1 MLARKEAE
9 QLVSAVPTEPYIAG
23 RWDGDRSTDTF
34 DVIDPVTERR
44 LTTVAAAGADDVDR
58 AVSGARSAL
67 DDGAWGRADGGD
79 RARLLHRL
87 ADLIEARGED
97 FANLESLDIG
107 KPGFEPRAIDLPQV
121 VRSFRY
127 FAGWADKLEGRSIPT
142 GPYMGRPTHS
152 YTVREPVGVVAAIT
166 PWNSPTMIGAWK
178 IAPALA
184 AGCAVVLKPPEDAP
198 LTSLLL
204 AQLVEEAGFPAGAFS
219 VVPGLGAVTGQ
230 ALIDHPGVDKI
241 SFTGS
246 PETGYKVAV
255 AAAKGFRRTTLELGG
270 KSPQIVFDD
279 ADLDEAAQGVAAG
292 IFANQGE
299 VCAAGSRIL
308 VSRGVYD
315 AFVERLVARARA
327 IKVGDPFDEG
337 TTMGA
342 LINAR
347 QLERVRYYIAAGIAD
362 GARLLTGG
370 GRPDGPGFFVEPTLF
385 GEVDNTMTIAQREIF
400 GPVGS
405 VIPFDTEAEAVALA
419 NDSDYA
425 LAATLWTSD
434 VSRAHVLARRVKA
447 GAVAINGWA
456 PLDAGLPWGGSKLS
470 GQGRELGWAG
480 IEANTEEKTVSAVL
494 THPLAG

>member
-1 MLARKEAE
+1 MLARTEAE
-9 QLVSAVPTEPYIAG
+9 RLVSTVPTEPYFAG
-23 RWDGDRSTDTF
+23 RWDSSQSIDTF
-34 DVIDPVTERR
+34 DVIDPVTEQL
-44 LTTVAAAGADDVDR
+44 LTTVAAAGAREVDQ
-58 AVSGARSAL
+58 AVSHARSAL
-67 DDGAWGRADGGD
+67 DEGAWGRTDGSD
-79 RARLLHRL
+79 RALLLHRL
-87 ADLIEARGED
+87 ADLIDARSEE
-97 FANLESLDIG
+97 FATLESLDIG
-107 KPGFEPRAIDLPQV
+107 KPGFEPRVIDLPQAIQA
-121 VRSFRY
+121 FRY
-127 FAGWADKLEGRSIPT
+127 FAGWADKLEGRSVPT

-204 AQLVEEAGFPAGAFS
+204 AKLVEEAGFPAGAFS
-219 VVPGLGAVTGQ
+219 VLPGLGAVTGQ

-270 KSPQIVFDD
+270 KSPQIVFGD
-279 ADLDEAAQGVAAG
+279 ADLDEATQGVAAG

-308 VSRGVYD
+308 VARSVYD
-315 AFVERLVARARA
+315 EFVERLVARASE

-347 QLERVRYYIAAGIAD
+347 QLERVCAYIAAGTSE
-362 GARLLTGG
+362 GARLVTGG
-370 GRPDGPGFFVEPTLF
+370 GRPSGKGFFVEPTLF
-385 GEVDNTMTIAQREIF
+385 ADVDNAMTIARREIF
-400 GPVGS
+400 GPVGAI
-405 VIPFDTEAEAVALA
+405 IPFDSESEAIATA

-434 VSRAHVLARRVKA
+434 VSRAHAVARVVKA

-456 PLDAGLPWGGSKLS
+456 PLDARLPWGGSKLS

-480 IEANTEEKTVSAVL
+480 IEANTEEKTVTAVL
-494 THPLAG
+494 SYTPAK

>member
-1 MLARKEAE
+1 MLTRTEAE
-9 QLVSAVPTEPYIAG
+9 HLVSTVPTEPYFAG
-23 RWDGDRSTDTF
+23 RWDSSQSIDTF

-44 LTTVAAAGADDVDR
+44 LTTVAAAGGREVDT
-58 AVSGARSAL
+58 AVSHARSAL
-67 DDGAWGRADGGD
+67 DEGAWGRTDGSA

-87 ADLIEARGED
+87 AERIEARSEE
-97 FANLESLDIG
+97 FATLESLDIG
-107 KPGFEPRAIDLPQV
+107 KPGFEPRAIDLPQTIQA
-121 VRSFRY
+121 FRY
-127 FAGWADKLEGRSIPT
+127 FAGWADKVEGRSVPT
-142 GPYMGRPTHS
+142 SPYMGRSMHS

-178 IAPALA
+178 VAPALA

-204 AQLVEEAGFPAGAFS
+204 ASLVEEAGFPAGAFS
-219 VVPGLGAVTGQ
+219 VLPGLGAVTGQ

-270 KSPQIVFDD
+270 KSPQIVFGD
-279 ADLDEAAQGVAAG
+279 ADLAEAAQGVTVG

-308 VSRGVYD
+308 VARSVYD
-315 AFVERLVARARA
+315 EFVERLVARARD

-347 QLERVRYYIAAGIAD
+347 QLERVCGYIAAGVDD
-362 GARLLTGG
+362 GARLITGG
-370 GRPDGPGFFVEPTLF
+370 GRPDGKGFFVEPTLF
-385 GEVDNTMTIAQREIF
+385 AEVDNTMTIARREIF
-400 GPVGS
+400 GPVGAI
-405 VIPFDTEAEAVALA
+405 IPFDAESDAIATA

-434 VSRAHVLARRVKA
+434 VSRAHALARRVKA

-456 PLDAGLPWGGSKLS
+456 PLDPRLPWGGSKLS

-480 IEANTEEKTVSAVL
+480 IEANTEEKTVTAVL
-494 THPLAG
+494 SYPPAT

>member
-1 MLARKEAE
+1 MLARTEAE
-9 QLVSAVPTEPYIAG
+9 QLVSTVPTEPYFAG
-23 RWDGDRSTDTF
+23 RWGSGQSIDTF

-44 LTTVAAAGADDVDR
+44 LTTVAAAGAREVHE
-58 AVSGARSAL
+58 AVSHARSAL
-67 DDGAWGRADGGD
+67 DEGEWGRTDGSA
-79 RARLLHRL
+79 RALLLHRL
-87 ADLIEARGED
+87 ADLVEARSEE
-97 FANLESLDIG
+97 FATLESLDIG
-107 KPGFEPRAIDLPQV
+107 KPGFEPRAIDLPQAIGA
-121 VRSFRY
+121 FRY
-127 FAGWADKLEGRSIPT
+127 FAGWADKLEGRSVPT
-142 GPYMGRPTHS
+142 SPYMGRPTHS

-166 PWNSPTMIGAWK
+166 PWNSPTMIGSWK

-204 AQLVEEAGFPAGAFS
+204 ASLIEEAGFPAGAFS
-219 VVPGLGAVTGQ
+219 VLPGLGAVTGQ

-270 KSPQIVFDD
+270 KSPQIVFGD
-279 ADLDEAAQGVAAG
+279 ADLDEASQGVAVG

-308 VSRGVYD
+308 VARSVYD
-315 AFVERLVARARA
+315 EFVERLVARARD
-327 IKVGDPFDEG
+327 IKVGDPFDDD

-347 QLERVRYYIAAGIAD
+347 QLERVSQYVAAGIDD
-362 GARLLTGG
+362 GARLIAGG
-370 GRPDGPGFFVEPTLF
+370 GRPDGKGFFVEPTLF
-385 GEVDNTMTIAQREIF
+385 AEVDNTMTIARREIF
-400 GPVGS
+400 GPVGAI
-405 VIPFDTEAEAVALA
+405 IPFDSESEAVAMA

-434 VSRAHVLARRVKA
+434 VSRAHVVARRVRA

-456 PLDAGLPWGGSKLS
+456 PLDPRLPWGGSKLS

-480 IEANTEEKTVSAVL
+480 IEANTEEKTVTAVL
-494 THPLAG
+494 SYTPE

>member
-1 MLARKEAE
+1 MLARAEAE
-9 QLVSAVPTEPYIAG
+9 RLVSTVPTEPYFAG
-23 RWDGDRSTDTF
+23 RWDSSQSTDTF
-34 DVIDPVTERR
+34 EVIDPVTERR
-44 LTTVAAAGADDVDR
+44 LTTVAAAGAREVDK
-58 AVSGARSAL
+58 AVSHARSAL
-67 DDGAWGRADGGD
+67 DEGVWGRTDGSD
-79 RARLLHRL
+79 RARLLYRL
-87 ADLIEARGED
+87 AELIEARSEE
-97 FANLESLDIG
+97 FAILESLDIG
-107 KPGFEPRAIDLPQV
+107 KPGFEPRAIDLPQAIQT
-121 VRSFRY
+121 FRY
-127 FAGWADKLEGRSIPT
+127 FAGWADKLEGRSVPT
-142 GPYMGRPTHS
+142 SAYMGRPTHS

-204 AQLVEEAGFPAGAFS
+204 ASLAEEAGFPAGAFS
-219 VVPGLGAVTGQ
+219 VLPGLGAVTGQ
-230 ALIDHPGVDKI
+230 ALIDHAGVDKI

-270 KSPQIVFDD
+270 KSPQIVFGD
-279 ADLDEAAQGVAAG
+279 ADLDEAAQGVAVG

-308 VSRGVYD
+308 VARSVYD
-315 AFVERLVARARA
+315 EFVERLVARARD

-347 QLERVRYYIAAGIAD
+347 QLERVSGYIAAGVD
-362 GARLLTGG
+362 EGARLVTGG
-370 GRPDGPGFFVEPTLF
+370 GRPEGKGFFIEPTLF
-385 GEVDNTMTIAQREIF
+385 AEVDNTMTIARREIF
-400 GPVGS
+400 GPVGAI
-405 VIPFDTEAEAVALA
+405 IPFDAESDAIATA

-434 VSRAHVLARRVKA
+434 VSRAHEAARRVRA

-456 PLDAGLPWGGSKLS
+456 PLDPRLPWGGSRLS

-480 IEANTEEKTVSAVL
+480 IEANTEEKTVTAVL
-494 THPLAG
+494 SYTPAK

>member
-1 MLARKEAE
+1 MLARAEAE
-9 QLVSAVPTEPYIAG
+9 QLVSTVPTEPYFAG
-23 RWDGDRSTDTF
+23 RWGSGQSNDTF

-44 LTTVAAAGADDVDR
+44 LTIVAAAGVREVDE
-58 AVSGARSAL
+58 AVSHARSAL
-67 DDGAWGRADGGD
+67 DEGEWGRTDGSA
-79 RARLLHRL
+79 RALLLHRL
-87 ADLIEARGED
+87 ADLIEARSEE
-97 FANLESLDIG
+97 FATLESLDIG
-107 KPGFEPRAIDLPQV
+107 KPGFEPRAIDLPQAIGA
-121 VRSFRY
+121 FRY
-127 FAGWADKLEGRSIPT
+127 FAGWADKVEGRSVPT
-142 GPYMGRPTHS
+142 SSYMGRPTHS

-166 PWNSPTMIGAWK
+166 PWNSPTMIGSWK

-204 AQLVEEAGFPAGAFS
+204 ASLIEEAGFPAGAFS
-219 VVPGLGAVTGQ
+219 VLPGLGAVTGQ

-246 PETGYKVAV
+246 PETGYKVAM

-270 KSPQIVFDD
+270 KSPQIVFGD
-279 ADLDEAAQGVAAG
+279 ADLDEAAMGVAVG

-308 VSRGVYD
+308 VARSVYD
-315 AFVERLVARARA
+315 EFVERLVARARD

-347 QLERVRYYIAAGIAD
+347 QLERVSQYVASGIDD
-362 GARLLTGG
+362 GARLVAGG
-370 GRPDGPGFFVEPTLF
+370 GRPDGKGFFIEPTLF
-385 GEVDNTMTIAQREIF
+385 ADVDNTMTIARREIF
-400 GPVGS
+400 GPVGA
-405 VIPFDTEAEAVALA
+405 IIAFDSEAEAVAMA

-434 VSRAHVLARRVKA
+434 VNRAHVVARRVKA

-456 PLDAGLPWGGSKLS
+456 PLDPRLPWGGSKLS

-480 IEANTEEKTVSAVL
+480 IEANTEEKTVTAVL
-494 THPLAG
+494 SYTPDK

>member
-1 MLARKEAE
+1 MLARAEAE
-9 QLVSAVPTEPYIAG
+9 QLVSTVPTEPYFAG
-23 RWDGDRSTDTF
+23 RWGSGQSTDTF

-44 LTTVAAAGADDVDR
+44 LTTVAAAGARDVDE
-58 AVSGARSAL
+58 AVTHARSAL
-67 DDGAWGRADGGD
+67 DEGEWGRTDGSA
-79 RARLLHRL
+79 RALLLHRL
-87 ADLIEARGED
+87 ADLIEARSEE
-97 FANLESLDIG
+97 FATLESLDIG
-107 KPGFEPRAIDLPQV
+107 KPGFEPRAIDLPQAIGT
-121 VRSFRY
+121 FRY
-127 FAGWADKLEGRSIPT
+127 FAGWADKLEGRSVPT
-142 GPYMGRPTHS
+142 SPYMGRPTHS

-166 PWNSPTMIGAWK
+166 PWNSPTMIGSWK

-204 AQLVEEAGFPAGAFS
+204 ASLIDEAGFPAGAFS
-219 VVPGLGAVTGQ
+219 VLPGLGAVTGQ

-270 KSPQIVFDD
+270 KSPQIVFGD
-279 ADLDEAAQGVAAG
+279 ADLDEASQGVAVG

-308 VSRGVYD
+308 VARSVYD
-315 AFVERLVARARA
+315 EFVERLLARARD
-327 IKVGDPFDEG
+327 IKVGDPFDED

-347 QLERVRYYIAAGIAD
+347 QLERVSQYVAAGIDD
-362 GARLLTGG
+362 GARLIAGG
-370 GRPDGPGFFVEPTLF
+370 GRPDGKGFFVEPTLF
-385 GEVDNTMTIAQREIF
+385 ADVDNTMTIARREIF
-400 GPVGS
+400 GPVGA
-405 VIPFDTEAEAVALA
+405 IIAFDTESEAVAMA

-434 VSRAHVLARRVKA
+434 VSRAHVVARRVRA

-456 PLDAGLPWGGSKLS
+456 PLDPRLPWGGSKLS
-470 GQGRELGWAG
+470 GHGRELGWAG
-480 IEANTEEKTVSAVL
+480 IEANTEEKTVTAVL
-494 THPLAG
+494 SYAPDK

>member
-1 MLARKEAE
+1 MLTRAEAE
-9 QLVSAVPTEPYIAG
+9 RLVSTVPTEPYFAG
-23 RWDGDRSTDTF
+23 RWDSSQSIDTF

-44 LTTVAAAGADDVDR
+44 LTTVAAAGAREVDK
-58 AVSGARSAL
+58 AVSHARSAL
-67 DDGAWGRADGGD
+67 DEGAWGRTDGS
-79 RARLLHRL
+79 ARVLLLHRL
-87 ADLIEARGED
+87 ADLIEARSEE
-97 FANLESLDIG
+97 FAVLESLDIG
-107 KPGFEPRAIDLPQV
+107 KPGFEPRAIDLPQTIQA
-121 VRSFRY
+121 FRY
-127 FAGWADKLEGRSIPT
+127 FAGWADKVEGRSVPT
-142 GPYMGRPTHS
+142 GSYMGRPTHS

-204 AQLVEEAGFPAGAFS
+204 ASLIEEAGFPAGAFS
-219 VVPGLGAVTGQ
+219 VLPGLGAVTGQ
-230 ALIDHPGVDKI
+230 ALVDHLGVDKI

-270 KSPQIVFDD
+270 KSPQIVFAD
-279 ADLDEAAQGVAAG
+279 ADLDDAVQGVAAG

-308 VSRGVYD
+308 VARSVYD
-315 AFVERLVARARA
+315 EFVERLVARARD

-347 QLERVRYYIAAGIAD
+347 QLERVSGYVAAGVDD
-362 GARLLTGG
+362 GARLIAGG
-370 GRPDGPGFFVEPTLF
+370 GRPDGKGFFVEPTLF
-385 GEVDNTMTIAQREIF
+385 GEVDNTMTIARREIF
-400 GPVGS
+400 GPVGA
-405 VIPFDTEAEAVALA
+405 VIPFESESDAVTIA
-419 NDSDYA
+419 NDSEYA

-434 VSRAHVLARRVKA
+434 VSRAHALAGRVKA

-456 PLDAGLPWGGSKLS
+456 PLDPRLPWGGSKLS

-480 IEANTEEKTVSAVL
+480 IEANTEEKAITAVL
-494 THPLAG
+494 SYTPTK

>member
-1 MLARKEAE
+1 MLARTEAE
-9 QLVSAVPTEPYIAG
+9 QLVSTVPTEPYFAG
-23 RWDGDRSTDTF
+23 RWGSGQSIDTF

-44 LTTVAAAGADDVDR
+44 LTTVAAAGAREVHE
-58 AVSGARSAL
+58 AVSHARSAL
-67 DDGAWGRADGGD
+67 DEGEWGRTDGSA
-79 RARLLHRL
+79 RALLLHRL
-87 ADLIEARGED
+87 ADLVEARSEE
-97 FANLESLDIG
+97 FATLESLDIG
-107 KPGFEPRAIDLPQV
+107 KPGFEPRAIDLPQAIGA
-121 VRSFRY
+121 FRY
-127 FAGWADKLEGRSIPT
+127 FAGWADKLEGRSVPT
-142 GPYMGRPTHS
+142 SPYMGRPTHS

-166 PWNSPTMIGAWK
+166 PWNSPTMIGSWK

-204 AQLVEEAGFPAGAFS
+204 ASLIEEAGFPAGAFS
-219 VVPGLGAVTGQ
+219 VLPGLGAVTGQ

-270 KSPQIVFDD
+270 KSPQIVFGD
-279 ADLDEAAQGVAAG
+279 ADLDEASQGVAVG

-308 VSRGVYD
+308 VARSVYD
-315 AFVERLVARARA
+315 EFVERLVARARD
-327 IKVGDPFDEG
+327 IKVGDPFDDD

-347 QLERVRYYIAAGIAD
+347 QLERVSQYVAAGIDD
-362 GARLLTGG
+362 GARLITGG
-370 GRPDGPGFFVEPTLF
+370 GLPDGKGFFVEPTLF
-385 GEVDNTMTIAQREIF
+385 AEVDNTMMIARREIF
-400 GPVGS
+400 GPVGA
-405 VIPFDTEAEAVALA
+405 VIPFDSESDAIGIA

-434 VSRAHVLARRVKA
+434 VSRAHVVARRVKA

-456 PLDAGLPWGGSKLS
+456 PLDPRLPWGGSKLS

-480 IEANTEEKTVSAVL
+480 IEANTEEKTVTAVL
-494 THPLAG
+494 SYTPDK

>member
-1 MLARKEAE
+1 MLARTEAE
-9 QLVSAVPTEPYIAG
+9 QLVSTVPTEPYFAG
-23 RWDGDRSTDTF
+23 RWGSGQSIDTF

-44 LTTVAAAGADDVDR
+44 LTTVAAAGAGEVDE
-58 AVSGARSAL
+58 AVSHARSAL
-67 DDGAWGRADGGD
+67 DEGEWGRTDGSA
-79 RARLLHRL
+79 RALLLHRL
-87 ADLIEARGED
+87 ADLIEARSEK
-97 FANLESLDIG
+97 FATLESLDIG
-107 KPGFEPRAIDLPQV
+107 KPGFEPRAIDLPQAIGA
-121 VRSFRY
+121 FRY
-127 FAGWADKLEGRSIPT
+127 FAGWADKLEGRSVPT
-142 GPYMGRPTHS
+142 SPYMGRPTHS

-166 PWNSPTMIGAWK
+166 PWNSPTMIGSWK

-204 AQLVEEAGFPAGAFS
+204 ASLIEEAGFPAGAFS
-219 VVPGLGAVTGQ
+219 VLPGLGAVTGQ

-246 PETGYKVAV
+246 PETGYKVAM

-270 KSPQIVFDD
+270 KSPQIVFGD
-279 ADLDEAAQGVAAG
+279 ADLDEAAMGVAVG

-308 VSRGVYD
+308 VARSVYD
-315 AFVERLVARARA
+315 EFVERLVARARD

-342 LINAR
+342 LINAG
-347 QLERVRYYIAAGIAD
+347 QLERVSQYIAAGIDD
-362 GARLLTGG
+362 GARLVAGG
-370 GRPDGPGFFVEPTLF
+370 GRPDGKGFFVEPTLF
-385 GEVDNTMTIAQREIF
+385 AEVDNTMTIARREIF
-400 GPVGS
+400 GPVGA
-405 VIPFDTEAEAVALA
+405 VIPFDSESDAIGIA

-434 VSRAHVLARRVKA
+434 VSRAHAVARRVKA

-456 PLDAGLPWGGSKLS
+456 PLDPRLPWGGSKLS

-480 IEANTEEKTVSAVL
+480 IEANTEEKTVTAVL
-494 THPLAG
+494 SYTPDK